1 MIITYTSMRNRCDRR
16 NHLFYQMISYII
28 KKIIFNQMKSFV
40 KNCMNLKDIFGISET
55 SSWCLKK
62 DES

>member
-1 MIITYTSMRNRCDRR
+1 MRNHCDRR

-40 KNCMNLKDIFGISET
+40 KNCMNLKDIFGISDNIFVV
-55 SSWCLKK
+55 SKK
-62 DES
+62 R